1 MYKAPGNII
10 ILHLCITKDNQIMF
24 VPEIWSSTDRIFCH
38 FGQLLALLPS
48 NIPENENFEE
58 IKNDI

>member
-1 MYKAPGNII
+1 
-10 ILHLCITKDNQIMF
+10 MF